1 MSSNFIYLWLIPVL
15 PLVGF
20 LINGLLGKRAGDKF
34 VSFTGT
40 AVIFGSFVVTVK
52 AFFDLIKLPVGERLI
67 KHTLFNWINVGDF
80 NISATMQ
87 LDVLSIVMALTV
99 SGVAFIIHIYS
110 IGYMHNDKGYAR
122 YFSFLNLFTF
132 AMLLLVMADNYLL
145 MFIGWEGVGLCS
157 YLLIGFWYEDWDKAN
172 AGKKAFI
179 VNRIGDVGFAIGMI
193 LMFVVFGSLTFT
205 DVFDKAGSLDVGD
218 PAVTAITLLLFVGAV
233 GKSAQIPLY
242 IWLPDAMAG
251 PTPVSAL
258 IHAATMVTAGVY
270 MVARSSIIYALSPL
284 SMTVVAIVGAVT
296 AVYAAS
302 IALLQNDIKKILA
315 YSTISQLGYMF
326 LACGVGAFAAGI
338 FHLMTHAFFKALLFL
353 AAGSVIHAIAGEQ
366 DIRKMG
372 GLKKYLPVTYWT
384 FLVATLSISGI
395 PGFSGF
401 FSKDEILWHT
411 FSSPMGSN
419 ILWLIGIVTA
429 GMTAFYIFR
438 LLYVAFYGES
448 RITGAIKLQ
457 ILESPKIMTVPL
469 VILAILSVIGG
480 YIGIPHTFGGGA
492 HFDKFLTPVFHQAE
506 NIIGSAEIHFTVTTE
521 YVLMVACI
529 SSVLIGI
536 FLAYH
541 LYVRKPKILE
551 TVVDILSVLYKFV
564 YNKYYIDELYNLII
578 VRPFLGLSNIFWKIF
593 DVKIIDGF
601 VNGTASVCRGISMIL
616 RRIQAGYIQGY
627 IFTFLLGVLFLIGY
641 YLFR

>member
-205 DVFDKAGSLDVGD
+205 DVFEKAGSLDVGD

-448 RITGAIKLQ
+448 RITGTIKLQ
-457 ILESPKIMTVPL
+457 IRESPKIMTVPL